1 MQSSHQLTILS
12 QGMPD
17 GMRRDILR
25 AYAARMAARRRKF
38 AGFQTNQQ
46 GEFDALLQPFLN
58 MTLVNLGDSMD
69 PGAYQVNSKAF
80 ERAVLDYYARL
91 WRMPSPYWGYLTAM
105 GSTEGNLFSL
115 WNARD
120 YLGGAATVQWPAT
133 AQPAAAPVVLYSAS
147 AHYSVTKA
155 CRVLQLATPADAGPP
170 LGRNPVNAGAWC
182 ETVPCDA
189 SGRIDVEALLQL
201 AMFFHRHRHPLII
214 CLTQG
219 ATFSGAC
226 DDWRHITQ
234 QLRQRLPAT
243 TPQQRHYWLHMD
255 GALSSNYLSFWPTP
269 EGRQLAIDVQA
280 AGLHSLC
287 VSPYKWL
294 SIPWPCGVVMLAEAC
309 RTVALSRPHYIGSQ
323 DATLSGSRPGLS
335 AVVLWN
341 QLCRLGEPGQQAVLR
356 HCCDMQRYAHQR
368 LQSLFAQRDPAQG
381 RLRVLPLLAGSL
393 MVQFS
398 APCAAIVKAFS
409 LSSEWLWVHQTREH
423 FCHLVLLPHVDRR
436 RIDALLHALAQPD
449 AFPAPEEV

>member
-1 MQSSHQLTILS
+1 MQAFHELTLS
-12 QGMPD
+12 TQGISD
-17 GMRRDILR
+17 DARRDILQ
-25 AYAARMAARRRKF
+25 AYAVRMAARKRYF
-38 AGFQTNQQ
+38 SGFQTNQM
-46 GEFDALLQPFLN
+46 GEFDTLLSPFLN
-58 MTLVNLGDSMD
+58 MTLLNLGDSMD

-91 WRMPSPYWGYLTAM
+91 WHMPSPYWGYLTAM

-120 YLGGAATVQWPAT
+120 YLRGAATVQWPA
-133 AQPAAAPVVLYSAS
+133 AERPVAAPVVLYSAN

-170 LGRNPVNAGAWC
+170 LGPCPINAGAWE
-182 ETVPCDA
+182 ETIPCDA
-189 SGRIDVEALLQL
+189 TGGIDVEALMTL
-201 AMFFHRHRHPLII
+201 ALFFHRHRHPLII

-219 ATFSGAC
+219 TTFSGAS
-226 DDWRHITQ
+226 DDWRRITQ

-243 TPQQRHYWLHMD
+243 VPQQRHYWLHMD
-255 GALSSNYLSFWPTP
+255 GALCANYLSFWPTS
-269 EGRQLAIDVQA
+269 EGQKMSIDVQT

-294 SIPWPCGVVMLAEAC
+294 SIPWPCGVVMLADAR
-309 RTVALSRPHYIGSQ
+309 RTAALDHPHYIGSQ

-341 QLCRLGEPGQQAVLR
+341 QLSRLGDAGQRALLR
-356 HCCDMQRYAHQR
+356 HCYDMQHYAHQR
-368 LQSLFAQRDPAQG
+368 LQALFAQHHSSHTPLQ
-381 RLRVLPLLAGSL
+381 VLPLIEGSL

-398 APCAAIVKAFS
+398 APCSAIMKTFS
-409 LSSEWLWVHQTREH
+409 LSSEWLWLQGERVR
-423 FCHLVLLPHVDRR
+423 FCHLVVLPHVQQAQ
-436 RIDALLHALAQPD
+436 IEALLQALSRPN
-449 AFPAPEEV
+449 AFPATKAV